1 MNLFRLIYFSK
12 AESVSRD
19 DIESILASAR
29 TKNESA
35 RITGMLVYSD
45 GKFTQL
51 LEGPRSAVTETF
63 LRIMNDPRHCEIELL
78 LAGRINAR
86 IFQDWSMRYVTT
98 TGNGARLLERFQAT
112 DQFQPEYLADA
123 ALDHFFAEAMMLP

>member
-12 AESVSRD
+12 AESISRD

-29 TKNESA
+29 AKNESA
-35 RITGMLVYSD
+35 RISGMLVYSD

-51 LEGPRSAVTETF
+51 LEGPRNAVTETF
-63 LRIMNDPRHCEIELL
+63 LRIMHDPRHREVELL

-86 IFQDWSMRYVTT
+86 LFQDWSMRYVAT
-98 TGNGARLLERFQAT
+98 TGDGARLLERFQAT
-112 DQFQPEYLADA
+112 DRFQPEYLADA